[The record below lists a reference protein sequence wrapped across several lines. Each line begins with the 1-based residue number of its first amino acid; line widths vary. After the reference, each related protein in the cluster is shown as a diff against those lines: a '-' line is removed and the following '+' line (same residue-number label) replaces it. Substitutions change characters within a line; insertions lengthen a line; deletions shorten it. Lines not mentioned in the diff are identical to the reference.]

1 MLDWL
6 RSTLSNVSYMI
17 DAAIAAARERL
28 RPECRRVIFRAIVL
42 GAPTAA
48 RCGDPIDLT
57 CTSGYCR
64 EHCHLFCHCGACG
77 CEAGGHARG
86 ETVYDAAAAPGGSLP
101 S

>member
-1 MLDWL
+1 MNLLTNIFGNILD
-6 RSTLSNVSYMI
+6 TI
-17 DAAIAAARERL
+17 DAAVAAIRERL

-48 RCGDPIDLT
+48 RCGDPIDLA
-57 CTSGYCR
+57 CASGYCR

-86 ETVYDAAAAPGGSLP
+86 ETVYDASTPGDSLP